1 MKIENKKYD
10 VFEFLNRKPLFYKKI
25 DLKRMPNAYNLIKDK
40 IKIPPV
46 IHIIGTNGKGS
57 TGRFLAHTLFKRG
70 FNVGHYTSPH
80 IMKFNERIWING
92 KCISDEKL
100 EKSHLRLQS
109 LLPNEVSESLSY
121 FEYTTLLAA
130 LAFEGL
136 DFVIMEAGLGGE
148 FDATNV
154 FNKKISLITTV
165 DYDHQAFLGNTIEEI
180 ATTKLNSIENE
191 AIIGKQIHNKLRMEN
206 GKWKITDFAK
216 KIKPNS
222 KIYHYLNFFEKD
234 EINNLKKEFKFAPF
248 LFDNYLLAMSF
259 LKKENIPFSIKDL
272 NGLTLPGRMQEIEKD
287 LWLDVGHNP
296 LAARA
301 VVNSLPKKVNLVY
314 NTYSDKDYKEIL
326 SILKPKINKL
336 YLIKADNER
345 MEKPEKIRKTAKEL
359 GIETEEFKEI
369 KKPMLVFG
377 SFSVAEEFLKWKK
390 SKKLQKS

>member
-25 DLKRMPNAYNLIKDK
+25 DLQRMPKTYNLIKDK
-40 IKIPPV
+40 INIPPV

-57 TGRFLAHTLFKRG
+57 TGRFLAHTLLKRG
-70 FNVGHYTSPH
+70 FSVGHYTSPH

-92 KCISDEKL
+92 ENISNEKL
-100 EKSHLRLQS
+100 EKVHQKLQS
-109 LLPNEVSESLSY
+109 ILPNEILESLSY

-130 LAFEGL
+130 LAFKGL

-154 FNKKISLITTV
+154 FSKKISLITTI

-180 ATTKLNSIENE
+180 AATKLNSIEKE
-191 AIIGKQIHNKLRMEN
+191 AVIGRQIHPEIENIKCKMEN
-206 GKWKITDFAK
+206 EGK
-216 KIKPNS
+216 KIYN
-222 KIYHYLNFFEKD
+222 YLDFFTED
-234 EINNLKKEFKFAPF
+234 ETERLKEEFEFAEF

-259 LKKENIPFSIKDL
+259 LKKENIPFSIQDIKD
-272 NGLTLPGRMQEIEKD
+272 LTLPGRMQEIEEN

-301 VVNSLPKKVNLVY
+301 IVNSLPEKVNLVY
-314 NTYSDKDYKEIL
+314 NTYCDKDYKEIL
-326 SILKPKINKL
+326 KILKPKINKL
-336 YLIKADNER
+336 YLIKVDNER
-345 MEKPEKIRKTAKEL
+345 IEKPKNIKKTALEL
-359 GIETEEFKEI
+359 GIEVEEFKYI

-377 SFSVAEEFLKWKK
+377 SFSVAEEFLRRYSAGK
-390 SKKLQKS
+390 SI